1 MNLVLKVL
9 CLDDRL
15 SNTDLKMEMSDTSNY
30 PLYVG
35 KYNYLSRANSDL
47 AFKKG
52 ELLYILETDDEDWW
66 WASNTLG
73 QEGYVPSNYVVTFG
87 SLDAEE

>member
-1 MNLVLKVL
+1 MS
-9 CLDDRL
+9 LDDKL
-15 SNTDLKMEMSDTSNY
+15 TDSDLKMEKSDTSNY

-35 KYNYLSRANSDL
+35 KYSYFLRTNDDL

-52 ELLYILETDDEDWW
+52 DLLYILNTDDNDWW
-66 WASNTLG
+66 WASNRHG
-73 QEGYVPSNYVVTFG
+73 QEGYIPSNHVVTFG